1 MVYIIS
7 LFVLLLLFLPINIEL
22 LIKNGDIKLIIYR
35 LIIINLSKKVNNK
48 EMKKVKTKKIS
59 IDYKDLLVQ
68 SKTLINIFLKFLK
81 TTYIK
86 LDLRLLIATSDAF
99 NTALFFGAINTVI
112 YGIIGYLS
120 SFNNFKH
127 DINITTDFNNTKSN
141 IYLRVSI
148 VFNLFFSL
156 IFLVRLYITIKKSL
170 KGGVE
175 NVRTSNRSFNENY
188 NG

>member
-7 LFVLLLLFLPINIEL
+7 LFVLFLLFLPINIEL

-35 LIIINLSKKVNNK
+35 LIIINFSKKVNNK

-59 IDYKDLLVQ
+59 IDYKDLLVH

-86 LDLRLLIATSDAF
+86 LDLRLLVATSDAF
-99 NTALFFGAINTVI
+99 NTALFFGAINTII

-127 DINITTDFNNTKSN
+127 DINITSDFNSN
-141 IYLRVSI
+141 KFNINLRISL
-148 VFNLFFSL
+148 VFNIFCTL
-156 IFLVRLYITIKKSL
+156 IFLFRLYKIIKKSL

-175 NVRTSNRSFNENY
+175 NVRASNRSFNENY